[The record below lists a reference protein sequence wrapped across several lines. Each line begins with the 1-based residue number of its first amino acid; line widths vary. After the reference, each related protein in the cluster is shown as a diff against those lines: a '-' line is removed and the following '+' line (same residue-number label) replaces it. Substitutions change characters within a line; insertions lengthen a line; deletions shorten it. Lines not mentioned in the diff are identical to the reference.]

1 MKRILLLTCTTGL
14 LAASAQSRP
23 ISMPNFVI
31 IHLDDM
37 GYGDLTVTG
46 AVGYSTPNIDRLC
59 AEGMRFTQYYSPQ
72 PICSASRAG
81 LMTGC
86 YPNRVGFAG
95 ALGPRSNIGIAPQ
108 EETIAEVLKKKNYV
122 SCAIGKWHLGDK
134 REFLPTHNGFD
145 EYFGLPYSNDMGI
158 HDQTINT
165 STLPLIEGDSVIN
178 PHVTREILSQLTTM
192 YTERAV
198 KFIKA
203 NARKPF
209 FLYLAHTMP
218 HVPLAVSDKFKGK
231 SEQGLYGDVMMEI
244 DWSVGEIMKALNEKG
259 IEKNTLVIFTSDNG
273 PWIIYGNH
281 AGSTGGLREAKG
293 TTFDGGLRVPCI
305 MRWPGRIVAGVVSNK
320 LVSGIDILPTLADLC
335 GAPLPERK
343 IDGVSLKAIID
354 GEPNAAPRK
363 YFLYYYRKNDLEA
376 VRDDRYKLVFK
387 HEGYTYGEFLPGMDG
402 KPGKVIKNAQVPMAL
417 YDMRRDPGERYDVQD
432 QYLDVVKN
440 LIKIADE
447 AREDLGD
454 DLTGNPG
461 QNRRSAGKID

>member
-1 MKRILLLTCTTGL
+1 MKRILLLTCTAGL
-14 LAASAQSRP
+14 LAASAQSKP

-46 AVGYSTPNIDRLC
+46 ASGYSTPNIDRLC

-86 YPNRVGFAG
+86 YPNRVGFAS
-95 ALGPRSNIGIAPQ
+95 ALGPRSNIGLDPQ
-108 EETIAEVLKKKNYV
+108 EETIANVLKKKKYV
-122 SCAIGKWHLGDK
+122 SCAIGKWHLGSK
-134 REFLPTHNGFD
+134 PEFLPTHKGFD
-145 EYFGLPYSNDMGI
+145 EYFGLPYSNDMRP
-158 HDQTINT
+158 
-165 STLPLIEGDSVIN
+165 LPLIEGDSVIIPN
-178 PHVTREILSQLTTM
+178 VTQEVRSQLTTM

-259 IEKNTLVIFTSDNG
+259 IERNTLIIFTSDNG
-273 PWIIYGNH
+273 PWINYGNH
-281 AGSTGGLREAKG
+281 AGSTGGLREGKG
-293 TTFDGGLRVPCI
+293 TTFEGGLHVPCI
-305 MRWPGRIVAGVVSNK
+305 MRWPGRIVAGVASNK

-354 GEPNAAPRK
+354 REPNATPRK
-363 YFLYYYRKNDLEA
+363 YFLYYYRKNNLEA
-376 VRDDRYKLVFK
+376 VRDDRFKLVFK
-387 HEGYTYGEFLPGMDG
+387 HEGRTYGEYLPGMDG
-402 KPGKVIKNAQVPMAL
+402 KPGKVIETAHVPMAL
-417 YDMRRDPGERYDVQD
+417 YDMRRDPGERYDIQE

-440 LIKIADE
+440 LMKIADE

-454 DLTGNPG
+454 DLTGNLG
-461 QNRRSAGKID
+461 QNRRPAGNAK